1 MAGVTTTL
9 LNRFKI
15 WQKLAIVGLAF
26 TIPLAITTYF
36 LLDEKSIKID
46 FARYELFGDEYLRPC
61 AELLEHLA
69 AHATLE
75 RERLEGDATV
85 RSRLAELSARIDRD
99 FLDLAAVDREL
110 GGPLETGLDR
120 LRTRQRDAA
129 FPATLR
135 SQWERLKAGS
145 PDVKT
150 SNDRHAEVIA
160 GVRLLITHVGDTSKL
175 ILDPD
180 LDTYYQMDALLLRQ
194 PEIIDRLHGLRET
207 VAATT
212 GAKGVGKAMAPAE
225 RDRVAA
231 ALALIAYHND
241 TVEMDARMTINEAP
255 NFSRYAGIERA
266 IGGPMTESV
275 SATRAALDLVQRT
288 VIDAETA
295 GPATIE
301 VIPAID
307 RALTLHVRYWTVLLD
322 HMDVMLKIRMNG
334 DIRRRTF
341 ALTSTLIAV
350 LLTALLTVL
359 ILRSITTPIQKA
371 VHVAN
376 QLSRGELPESIEVGS
391 ATDET
396 GVLLRAINDMLSFLD
411 LRRTITTLKET
422 TEVLSLAVGELEAQ
436 VVEQDQAASRQA
448 AALQETQVTSQEIRQ
463 TSRLAAEKA
472 SAVLKVAERADLISR
487 SGEAAIEKS
496 VGGLTDIRKQV
507 GDISQKI
514 DELDQRTAQI
524 GVITQTVKDL
534 ADQSN
539 MLALNA
545 AIEAVRSGEHGKGF
559 AVVAREIRSLADQS
573 IQATNR
579 VNEILE
585 SVSSSIRSAV
595 GIADTGRQRM
605 EASVLEVR
613 SSGERLGELSAI
625 VQESSQSARQ
635 IAAAVSQQDAG
646 VNEIFRAIG
655 DQSTLMNDMV
665 ERVESTRR
673 AISKVKSAAER
684 VSDLADRF
692 RV

>member
-1 MAGVTTTL
+1 MAGVPMTL

-15 WQKLAIVGLAF
+15 WQKLTIVGLAF

-61 AELLEHLA
+61 AELLEHLT

-85 RSRLAELSARIDRD
+85 RPRLAELSARIDRD
-99 FLDLAAVDREL
+99 FLDLAAADREL

-120 LRTRQRDAA
+120 LRARQRDAA
-129 FPATLR
+129 FPPTLR

-150 SNDRHAEVIA
+150 SNDRHAEIIA

-212 GAKGVGKAMAPAE
+212 GARGAGKALMPAE

-231 ALALIAYHND
+231 ALGLIAYHND

-275 SATRAALDLVQRT
+275 SATRAALELVQRT
-288 VIDAETA
+288 VIDGETTGA
-295 GPATIE
+295 ATIE

-307 RALTLHVRYWTVLLD
+307 RALNMHVRYWTVLLD

-334 DIRRRTF
+334 DIRRRTV

-359 ILRSITTPIQKA
+359 ILKSITTPIQKA

-665 ERVESTRR
+665 ERVEGTRR
-673 AISKVKSAAER
+673 AISKVKSAAEK